1 MTSTGSDRGPPAA
14 PAGRRTRNWLG
25 WGLAATIIAVLLLFL
40 DPGEL
45 LRAFR
50 RLSPGEILL
59 LLALLT
65 LDRVLMGIK
74 WGVLLRIA
82 GVRLS
87 YPRIV
92 AVYYQGSFVGTLMP
106 SHIGG
111 DLLRAWLVAR
121 DSGIRYP
128 VFASLVMERLV
139 GFLSAVN
146 WALFGAVLLIV
157 WFDPDR
163 WLFWSGLGLVAA
175 VVGNALFVLS
185 LHDRTHDFVLGML
198 GRWHRLRIGAVL
210 HKFYEAYA
218 QFSRDPGRLLLNFL
232 LTLAEHFLQMAIVFA
247 IAASL
252 DVTASPVMFF
262 AATAVYLLIFRIPV
276 APDGWGVGEATA
288 IGVFALIGV
297 TAENAF
303 AMSVTGH
310 ALILVAVLPGLL
322 FFLLRRQRPAALVEQ
337 IEAAEETR
345 PTA

>member
-1 MTSTGSDRGPPAA
+1 MKDTDSDELPAA
-14 PAGRRTRNWLG
+14 PAGRRARNWLG
-25 WGLAATIIAVLLLFL
+25 WGLAVAILATLLLFL

-45 LRAFR
+45 LQAFR
-50 RLSPGEILL
+50 RLSPAEILL

-65 LDRVLMGIK
+65 LDRILMGVK

-87 YPRIV
+87 YARIV

-139 GFLSAVN
+139 GFLSAIN
-146 WALFGAVLLIV
+146 WALVGAVLLIV
-157 WFDPDR
+157 WFDPAR
-163 WLFWSGLGLVAA
+163 WPLWVALGLLAA
-175 VVGNALFVLS
+175 VLGNGLFALS
-185 LHDRTHDFVLGML
+185 LHPRTHDLVLAGL
-198 GRWHRLRIGAVL
+198 GRWNRLRILGL
-210 HKFYEAYA
+210 LRKFYEAYA
-218 QFSRDPGRLLLNFL
+218 RFSRDPGRLLLNFF
-232 LTLAEHFLQMAIVFA
+232 LTLVEHFLQMAIVFVIA
-247 IAASL
+247 ISL
-252 DVTASPVMFF
+252 DVTATPVLFF

-288 IGVFALIGV
+288 IGVFALIGIS
-297 TAENAF
+297 AENAF

-310 ALILVAVLPGLL
+310 ALVLVGVLPGLL
-322 FFLLRRQRPAALVEQ
+322 FFLLRRQRPTALAEQ
-337 IEAAEETR
+337 IAAAEERR
-345 PTA
+345 PTV